1 LAVAYAGAS
10 SFFIY
15 DQHGKLDKLTQETD
29 RQPQSKSAI

>member
-15 DQHGKLDKLTQETD
+15 DQHGKLDKVTQEQT
-29 RQPQSKSAI
+29 PAKSKSAI